1 MTTIVGRVY
10 LGDMA
15 IRPELRAEVL
25 ALSRE
30 ERHALAEE
38 IYESLTDEPLG
49 PTWKREWAGEI
60 EQRVEDVVAGRVE
73 LVDADVVHAELRAEP
88 RDPGR

>member
-1 MTTIVGRVY
+1 MP
-10 LGDMA
+10 
-15 IRPELRAEVL
+15 IRLELRTEVL

-38 IYESLTDEPLG
+38 IYESLTDESLD
-49 PTWKREWAGEI
+49 PTWEREWAREI
-60 EQRVEDVVAGRVE
+60 AQRVEDVVSGRVE